1 MRHAKRLVPLL
12 LLVAVTAS
20 CARATVASGEE
31 GDRSSANRLVS
42 QDILESGQLTLYEAV
57 ARLRPRWLRI
67 RGNTTVQGAPSPIA
81 VFQDNVL
88 VGGIDI
94 LHGIR
99 IENVKEVRW
108 IRATDA
114 TTRWGMGYGSG
125 AIEVISWRS
134 QERR

>member
-1 MRHAKRLVPLL
+1 MRHFKRLVPLL

-31 GDRSSANRLVS
+31 ADRSTANRLIS
-42 QDILESGQLTLYEAV
+42 QDILDSGQLTLYEAV
-57 ARLRPRWLRI
+57 AKLRPRWLRI
-67 RGNTTVQGAPSPIA
+67 RGVTTVQGPPSPIA

-88 VGGIDI
+88 VGGIEI

-99 IENVKEVRW
+99 LENVREVRW
-108 IRATDA
+108 VTASDA

-125 AIEVISWRS
+125 AIEVLSFRN
-134 QERR
+134 R